1 MGDDTEIFIFV
12 KKRRRNMKENDFLNR
27 KNSEKRFLGSQEP
40 VYIVR
45 TFECR
50 LYYVLYFFLKPLIY
64 VLKKSQFQKTIYE
77 LYLVWKRPSI
87 LCLYCANTPYV
98 TGFFAQEK
106 TELKQLWI
114 EFFTRLK
121 FTSFKIFRM
130 EKQIISVDG
139 WWKKYIKTRSLL
151 IIPKEKE

>member
-1 MGDDTEIFIFV
+1 MSTILCFVFFFKATYLCLEKKSISKDNLWTLFSV
-12 KKRRRNMKENDFLNR
+12 KK
-27 KNSEKRFLGSQEP
+27 
-40 VYIVR
+40 
-45 TFECR
+45 TF
-50 LYYVLYFFLKPLIY
+50 Y
-64 VLKKSQFQKTIYE
+64 T
-77 LYLVWKRPSI
+77 

-151 IIPKEKE
+151 IIPKEKEWLFSLLLWSTSFILIDFLPLPSVDFFFHTQQFF

>member
-77 LYLVWKRPSI
+77 LYLV
-87 LCLYCANTPYV
+87 
-98 TGFFAQEK
+98 
-106 TELKQLWI
+106 
-114 EFFTRLK
+114 
-121 FTSFKIFRM
+121 
-130 EKQIISVDG
+130 
-139 WWKKYIKTRSLL
+139 
-151 IIPKEKE
+151 